1 MDWACNRDSSLS
13 HDKKLVAGSRDFSG
27 ALTAWEARQL
37 KALTHAAGGGEDG
50 ATWVVSLWQDV
61 DFKVVSNQGK
71 RTLHTLTKQNF
82 PMYSLKSKR
91 WLTPTEA
98 LATNM
103 LVVTPALS
111 QFGEMSSFCFDR
123 SDYGMPPRSRSAM
136 FFQAGDSMSLP
147 CVGVALLWYHCHN
160 KRIEIVV
167 PRSFLGT
174 VSAALKRQSSDASGS
189 EPAVSAALKRQS
201 SEASGNEPPPK
212 RR

>member
-71 RTLHTLTKQNF
+71 RTLHTLTKKNF
-82 PMYSLKSKR
+82 PM
-91 WLTPTEA
+91 
-98 LATNM
+98 
-103 LVVTPALS
+103 
-111 QFGEMSSFCFDR
+111 FGEMSSFCFDR
-123 SDYGMPPRSRSAM
+123 SDYGMPPRSRPVM
-136 FFQAGDSMSLP
+136 FCQAGDSMSLP

-201 SEASGNEPPPK
+201 SDASGSEPPPK